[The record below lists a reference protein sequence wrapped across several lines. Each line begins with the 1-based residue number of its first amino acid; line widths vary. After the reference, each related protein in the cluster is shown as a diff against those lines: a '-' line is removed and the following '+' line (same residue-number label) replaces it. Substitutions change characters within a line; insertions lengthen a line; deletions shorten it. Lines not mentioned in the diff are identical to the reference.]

1 MPLDL
6 PFSRTGLSLQ
16 ECRHCGQSSLPLP
29 AGEPPNLRTSTNL
42 MAYLRNN
49 VLPEADENAVKAILP
64 VLKSDVDVYDEQ
76 IRRLE
81 ETLHALR
88 PRRDAT
94 EASIT
99 QLSSLLAPIRR
110 LPREILDTICLYSLP
125 SDWTTADMGSVKLPF
140 AQICHT
146 WREVA
151 LASSRVWAHM
161 SLGRD
166 SPHKRY
172 YRKQRW
178 RDIMPVYIR
187 RSRAH
192 AVSLSALP
200 FTENDVV
207 SNGFFW
213 KLVGEVADRLSTLRL
228 RLWSSLRVENFP
240 SALPALTTLEL
251 GLQEHLRPDKLVG
264 TLQLRH
270 TATSIRSLTLF
281 EIHPHRID
289 VEWSRLRE
297 LVLTAM
303 NVGTEEEILAAV
315 RRCINLEYLEIGLH
329 SCIDE
334 EEIGME
340 DDVALIHLRKLKT
353 LRGALHIVP
362 ILRAPLLQELHADLQ
377 RERHNILMPTK
388 IVKEG
393 LSIPTLETLT
403 IEDIYCRTVPA
414 LHGLS
419 GVRHLRLIQNGYFGP
434 IDCEILDMLKV
445 TPETVAPLPGL
456 VHLEING
463 SNTCEESWVREDEET
478 VEEVVDSRVGLSAT
492 DDVAALQRLTV
503 KIPDAVFSNNFL
515 AWLGELDGRGVT
527 VEYLDSQT
535 AHNCPFPIRRVEEED
550 SDEES
555 L

>member
-6 PFSRTGLSLQ
+6 PFSRTGLSLQECRHCGQSSLQ

-207 SNGFFW
+207 STGFFW

-228 RLWSSLRVENFP
+228 RLWSSLRVVNFP
-240 SALPALTTLEL
+240 SAFPALTTLEL
-251 GLQEHLRPDKLVG
+251 GLQEHLRPDKL
-264 TLQLRH
+264 
-270 TATSIRSLTLF
+270 
-281 EIHPHRID
+281 
-289 VEWSRLRE
+289 
-297 LVLTAM
+297 
-303 NVGTEEEILAAV
+303 
-315 RRCINLEYLEIGLH
+315 
-329 SCIDE
+329 
-334 EEIGME
+334 
-340 DDVALIHLRKLKT
+340 
-353 LRGALHIVP
+353 
-362 ILRAPLLQELHADLQ
+362 ELHADLQ

-434 IDCEILDMLKV
+434 IHFKLLNMLKV

>member
-1 MPLDL
+1 
-6 PFSRTGLSLQ
+6 
-16 ECRHCGQSSLPLP
+16 
-29 AGEPPNLRTSTNL
+29 

-49 VLPEADENAVKAILP
+49 VLSETDENAVKAVLP
-64 VLKSDVDVYDEQ
+64 VLKSDADVYDEQ

-81 ETLHALR
+81 ATLHALR
-88 PRRDAT
+88 PRHDAT

-99 QLSSLLAPIRR
+99 QLSSLLAPVRR
-110 LPREILDTICLYSLP
+110 LPREILDIVCC
-125 SDWTTADMGSVKLPF
+125 DWTTADMGSVKLPF
-140 AQICHT
+140 AQVCHT

-151 LASSRVWAHM
+151 LASPRIWAHM

-166 SPHKRY
+166 SPYKRY

-178 RDIMPVYIR
+178 REIMPVYIR

-281 EIHPHRID
+281 EVHPHRID
-289 VEWSRLRE
+289 VEWSWLRE

-303 NVGTEEEILAAV
+303 NGGTEEEEILAAV
-315 RRCINLEYLEIGLH
+315 RRCINLEYLEIGLD
-329 SCIDE
+329 SYVDE
-334 EEIGME
+334 EGMELE

-353 LRGALHIVP
+353 LRGALYIVP

-377 RERHNILMPTK
+377 KERLNILMPTK

-393 LSIPTLETLT
+393 HSIPTLETLT
-403 IEDIYCRTVPA
+403 IEDIFCRTVPA

-419 GVRHLRLIQNGYFGP
+419 GVRHLRLIQNGLFGP
-434 IDCEILDMLKV
+434 IHHELLDTLIV
-445 TPETVAPLPGL
+445 TSETVTPLPGL

-463 SNTCEESWVREDEET
+463 SNTWEKSWVREDEDT
-478 VEEVVDSRVGLSAT
+478 VEEVVDSRVGVSAT

-503 KIPDAVFSNNFL
+503 KIPDAVFSK
-515 AWLGELDGRGVT
+515 T
-527 VEYLDSQT
+527 
-535 AHNCPFPIRRVEEED
+535 
-550 SDEES
+550 
-555 L
+555 

>member
-1 MPLDL
+1 
-6 PFSRTGLSLQ
+6 
-16 ECRHCGQSSLPLP
+16 
-29 AGEPPNLRTSTNL
+29 

-49 VLPEADENAVKAILP
+49 ELSEADENAVKTVLP
-64 VLKSDVDVYDEQ
+64 VLKNDTDVYDEQ

-94 EASIT
+94 KASIT
-99 QLSSLLAPIRR
+99 QLKSLLAPVRR
-110 LPREILDTICLYSLP
+110 LPREILDLICWYSLP
-125 SDWTTADMGSVKLPF
+125 SDWTTADMGSVKLSF
-140 AQICHT
+140 AQVCHT

-151 LASSRVWAHM
+151 LASPRIWAHM
-161 SLGRD
+161 SLGRV
-166 SPHKRY
+166 SPYKRY
-172 YRKQRW
+172 YQKQRW
-178 RDIMPVYIR
+178 REIMPVYIR

-192 AVSLSALP
+192 AVSLSVLP
-200 FTENDVV
+200 FYENEVV
-207 SNGFFW
+207 SDGFLW
-213 KLVGEVADRLSTLRL
+213 KLVSEVADRLSTLRL
-228 RLWSSLRVENFP
+228 RLRLNLRVENFP
-240 SALPALTTLEL
+240 SALTALTTLEL
-251 GLQEHLRPDKLVG
+251 GLQAYVRRDNIVG

-270 TATSIRSLTLF
+270 LATNIRSLTLF

-289 VEWSRLRE
+289 VDWSRLRE
-297 LVLTAM
+297 LVLMAM
-303 NVGTEEEILAAV
+303 NGGSEEEILAAV
-315 RRCINLEYLEIGLH
+315 RRCINLEYLEIGLN
-329 SCIDE
+329 SCIDKE
-334 EEIGME
+334 ELELE

-362 ILRAPLLQELHADLQ
+362 ILRAPLLQELHVDLQ

-393 LSIPTLETLT
+393 LSISTLETLT
-403 IEDIYCRTVPA
+403 IEDIYCSAVPA

-434 IDCEILDMLKV
+434 IHFKLLNMLKV

-463 SNTCEESWVREDEET
+463 SSTCEESWVREDEET
-478 VEEVVDSRVGLSAT
+478 VEEVVDSRIGLSAT

-503 KIPDAVFSNNFL
+503 KIPDAVFSKNFL